1 VSLEVLDGS
10 TADETIGISELL
22 GRQAEEQVSCGRLN
36 DLVLGLQFDGDNN

>member
-1 VSLEVLDGS
+1 MSLEVLNGI
-10 TADETIGISELL
+10 TGGETVGVSELL